1 MAARAGAR
9 WSYIQIL
16 INILSEIIT
25 RNRAALGLFFR
36 FPGCPAVGSVHIW
49 FYGPSLPGGSVI
61 QDGSLETG
69 LKKGVRRSVSG
80 TGVPLAPVREAAG
93 CKFIAFHNLLGRNRI
108 GTALG
113 AFQGIISS
121 GSVGC
126 VKTMGDTRTG
136 IKTELEDG
144 LLVSGRQRFG
154 YGVLILRFQAIA
166 KFRKFI
172 GSRYHFV
179 ITPGIEHGAGKIAV
193 GHSPV
198 HTSVGRFPCREVVRG
213 KV

>member
-1 MAARAGAR
+1 MAAAGR
-9 WSYIQIL
+9 SHVKGFVHVL
-16 INILSEIIT
+16 PEVIT
-25 RNRAALGLFFR
+25 RNGTALWLFLR

-113 AFQGIISS
+113 AFENKVSS
-121 GSVGC
+121 GSVC
-126 VKTMGDTRTG
+126 CIKAVGDTGTAV
-136 IKTELEDG
+136 KTELEDG

-154 YGVLILRFQAIA
+154 YGILILRLQAIT
-166 KFRKFI
+166 KFLKLS

-179 ITPGIEHGAGKIAV
+179 ITLCI
-193 GHSPV
+193 
-198 HTSVGRFPCREVVRG
+198 
-213 KV
+213 